1 MTTFGKVYKTE
12 AIVLKHFPLG
22 EADYILTLFSPNRGK
37 IRAVARGSRRI
48 KSKLGGHIE
57 PLMRTSFVI
66 NAGKNLDI
74 ISQAELIDGFRPLR
88 ENIHF
93 LNLGIYMA
101 ELVDYMTQENQSNQ
115 ETYRLLLESI
125 TAICN
130 DHSPTLLPYFQLRMI
145 IHNGFGPELYD
156 CIECGTLIEPN
167 KHRFC
172 TDGGG
177 VICLHCRP
185 ENVNILPLRLDT
197 LKLLRFLSRSDWKS
211 IQRLRLNR
219 GNLIELNR
227 ITKELISYTINRDI
241 ISSTFLD
248 YLYESFESEE
258 SV

>member
-22 EADYILTLFSPNRGK
+22 EADYILTLFSPSRGK

-57 PLMRTSFVI
+57 PLMRTSFII
-66 NAGKNLDI
+66 NTGKNLDV

-88 ENIHF
+88 ENIHL

-101 ELVDYMTQENQSNQ
+101 ELVDYITQENQSNQ
-115 ETYRLLLESI
+115 ETYRLLLECI
-125 TAICN
+125 TAISTN
-130 DHSPTLLPYFQLRMI
+130 HSPTILPYFQLRII
-145 IHNGFGPELYD
+145 IHNGFGPELYN
-156 CIECGTLIEPN
+156 CIECGSLIEPN

-172 TDGGG
+172 MDGGG
-177 VICLHCRP
+177 VICLKCRP
-185 ENVNILPLRLDT
+185 ENVTILPLRLDT
-197 LKLLRFLSRSDWKS
+197 LKLLRFVSRSDWKS
-211 IQRLRLNR
+211 IQRLRLNK

-227 ITKELISYTINRDI
+227 ITRELISYTINRDVM
-241 ISSTFLD
+241 SSTFLD
-248 YLYESFESEE
+248 YLDEAFTNEY